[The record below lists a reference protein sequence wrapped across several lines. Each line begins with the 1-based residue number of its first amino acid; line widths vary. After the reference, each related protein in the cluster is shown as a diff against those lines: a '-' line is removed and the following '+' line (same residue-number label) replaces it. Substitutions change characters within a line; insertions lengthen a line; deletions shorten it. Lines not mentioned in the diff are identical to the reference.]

1 MGANAKIVG
10 EATLVQYAACPSLTG
25 GVQFDSDYSDE
36 ETPYHPFFLHPVCDS
51 LSLRFLVLRIL
62 LIFWGVTRVLRRMSV
77 GSGGLFLLIL
87 D

>member
-51 LSLRFLVLRIL
+51 LSLRFLDLRIL
-62 LIFWGVTRVLRRMSV
+62 LMFWGVTRFLRCMSV
-77 GSGGLFLLIL
+77 GGLFLLIL